1 MTKINPN
8 MHINAVQ
15 ANKID
20 KPQEPAQS
28 FKGEEAPQI
37 CDLNGA
43 DAILGASQIKHVT
56 HIAPGSPILD
66 KAAPIIS
73 KDGPAQLRV
82 ALEDG
87 TITDVWSGREV
98 PYSKGD
104 VVMYY
109 GEEQFDRGVNPD
121 VVAKCKA
128 EGKETASDWNRSV
141 DPDLMRETY
150 VDKETGKYLIET
162 GQLEAGKP
170 PVDAIK
176 RAKGGCLIMPA
187 GTKVH
192 TLETIKNNLPPVEVR
207 PGQVVALDHKG
218 NPYVQDVTQMLKR
231 NKPTSD
237 ESAILFGK
245 MEAFKA
251 VREEIQ
257 AQYGKSD
264 PELAE
269 AKIAQ
274 AWQELV

>member
-8 MHINAVQ
+8 MHVNVVRANNTDKAQETPQ
-15 ANKID
+15 ANV
-20 KPQEPAQS
+20 PS
-28 FKGEEAPQI
+28 FAGQVS
-37 CDLNGA
+37 DLNGA
-43 DAILGASQIKHVT
+43 DAILGASQVKHVT

-82 ALEDG
+82 ALQDG
-87 TITDVWSGREV
+87 TVTDVWSGREV

-104 VVMYY
+104 IVMYY
-109 GEEQFDRGVNPD
+109 GEKPFDCGVNAD
-121 VVAKCKA
+121 VAEKCRA

-176 RAKGGCLIMPA
+176 KAKGGCLIMPE

-192 TLETIKNNLPPVEVR
+192 SLETIEHNLPPVTVAV
-207 PGQVVALDHKG
+207 GQVVALDHKG

-231 NKPTSD
+231 NKPTND
-237 ESAILFGK
+237 ESAVLFDK
-245 MEAFKA
+245 MQAFVDTRK
-251 VREEIQ
+251 EIQ
-257 AQYGKSD
+257 AKYGESD

-269 AKIAQ
+269 AKIAE
-274 AWQELV
+274 AWHELV